1 MLKTLLLVCLPF
13 VFSNIIEKKEISR
26 KKIYQIDRSD
36 VKKTRVLGV
45 FDLNLEPT
53 AYSSNIQSIRDAFR
67 GNANI
72 ANVLKV
78 NIKINE
84 ATCLLYL
91 NAAFES
97 RACIPAPNASLYV
110 VGFKGGDGKDY
121 LFNIE
126 PFPNIELKGLNSVT
140 LSVDG
145 SYRSLGYASS
155 LPIINKAELETLVRT
170 ISGFKGAVVS
180 SALSSALTKIIIMTC
195 EASRFKSVET
205 DVYNMLR
212 SSTPFD
218 ASTRYDMIKRWNTT
232 LLGDNNF

>member
-67 GNANI
+67 ENANI

>member
-145 SYRSLGYASS
+145 SYRSLGCASS